1 LRIESI
7 LETLKPHPEM
17 LPAGSMRKKREWGA
31 GRMAFLTRRKAI
43 QAELD
48 AGRSLAAV
56 HGEHHEA
63 LGIGYV
69 QFTRYV
75 RHYLRGSGEAR
86 PRPQPVRTPP
96 DREAPPRQGFQFD
109 PTAVDRKKLIPLQT
123 IGIDHRS

>member
-1 LRIESI
+1 LRIDSI

-17 LPAGSMRKKREWGA
+17 LPTGSMRKKREWGA

-56 HGEHHEA
+56 HAQHREA

-75 RHYLRGSGEAR
+75 RQYLQVAGDNRLG
-86 PRPQPVRTPP
+86 PQPVRTPA
-96 DREAPPRQGFQFD
+96 DHAAAPRPKGFQFD
-109 PTAVDRKKLIPLQT
+109 PTAIDRKKLI
-123 IGIDHRS
+123 

>member
-1 LRIESI
+1 LRIDSI
-7 LETLKPHPEM
+7 LETLKPYSEV
-17 LPAGSMRKKREWGA
+17 LPAGSMQKKREWGA

-56 HGEHHEA
+56 HAEHREA

-75 RHYLRGSGEAR
+75 RHYLRGAGDAR
-86 PRPQPVRTPP
+86 PKPAPMRTSPVS
-96 DREAPPRQGFQFD
+96 DEAPRQGFRFD
-109 PTAVDRKKLIPLQT
+109 PTAVDRKKLI
-123 IGIDHRS
+123 

>member
-1 LRIESI
+1 
-7 LETLKPHPEM
+7 
-17 LPAGSMRKKREWGA
+17 MRKREWGA

-56 HGEHHEA
+56 HAAHRA

-75 RHYLRGSGEAR
+75 RHYL
-86 PRPQPVRTPP
+86 
-96 DREAPPRQGFQFD
+96 
-109 PTAVDRKKLIPLQT
+109 L
-123 IGIDHRS
+123 

>member
-1 LRIESI
+1 L
-7 LETLKPHPEM
+7 LL
-17 LPAGSMRKKREWGA
+17 AGSMREKREWGA

-56 HGEHHEA
+56 HAEHREA

-75 RHYLRGSGEAR
+75 RQYLREASDAR
-86 PRPQPVRTPP
+86 LKPQPVRKSS
-96 DREAPPRQGFQFD
+96 DVGASPRQGFQFD
-109 PTAVDRKKLIPLQT
+109 PTSVDRKKLI
-123 IGIDHRS
+123 

>member
-1 LRIESI
+1 
-7 LETLKPHPEM
+7 M
-17 LPAGSMRKKREWGA
+17 LPAGSMREKREWGA

-56 HGEHHEA
+56 HAEHRES

-75 RHYLRGSGEAR
+75 RHYLREASDAR
-86 PRPQPVRTPP
+86 PKPPPVRTPP
-96 DREAPPRQGFQFD
+96 AGEAAPRQGFQFD
-109 PTAVDRKKLIPLQT
+109 PTAVDRKKLI
-123 IGIDHRS
+123 

>member
-1 LRIESI
+1 L
-7 LETLKPHPEM
+7 LL
-17 LPAGSMRKKREWGA
+17 AGSMREKREWGA

-56 HGEHHEA
+56 HAEHREA

-75 RHYLRGSGEAR
+75 RQYLREASDAR
-86 PRPQPVRTPP
+86 LKPAPARTPP
-96 DREAPPRQGFQFD
+96 HGEVAPRQGFQFD
-109 PTAVDRKKLIPLQT
+109 PTAVDRKKLI
-123 IGIDHRS
+123 

>member
-1 LRIESI
+1 
-7 LETLKPHPEM
+7 M
-17 LPAGSMRKKREWGA
+17 LPAGSMREKREWGA

-56 HGEHHEA
+56 HAAHRET

-75 RHYLRGSGEAR
+75 RQYLRRGNDAR
-86 PRPQPVRTPP
+86 PKPQPVRTPP
-96 DREAPPRQGFQFD
+96 TSEAAPRQGFQFD
-109 PTAVDRKKLIPLQT
+109 PTAVDRKKLI
-123 IGIDHRS
+123 

>member
-1 LRIESI
+1 
-7 LETLKPHPEM
+7 M
-17 LPAGSMRKKREWGA
+17 LPAGSMREKRDWGA

-56 HGEHHEA
+56 HAEHRES

-75 RHYLRGSGEAR
+75 RHYLRQASDAR
-86 PRPQPVRTPP
+86 PKPVAARPSLAR
-96 DREAPPRQGFQFD
+96 DAAPRQGFQFD
-109 PTAVDRKKLIPLQT
+109 PTAVDRKKLI
-123 IGIDHRS
+123 

>member
-1 LRIESI
+1 LRIDSI
-7 LETLKPHPEM
+7 LETLKPYSEV
-17 LPAGSMRKKREWGA
+17 LPAGSMQKKREWGA

-56 HGEHHEA
+56 HAEHRDA

-75 RHYLRGSGEAR
+75 RHYLRRGSDAR
-86 PRPQPVRTPP
+86 PKPQPVRTSP
-96 DREAPPRQGFQFD
+96 ENAVSPRQGFQFD
-109 PTAVDRKKLIPLQT
+109 PTAVDRKKLI
-123 IGIDHRS
+123 